1 MAEDNGFIVMHRK
14 ILEWEWYT
22 DTNTKCL
29 FLHLLLRANH
39 KGTKCRG
46 ESIKRGQVLT
56 GRKQLAIETGL
67 SEQEIRTS
75 LSKLKSTNEITIRST
90 KQYSVVTIN
99 NYNKYQDKTPVKQ
112 PTKQP
117 TKTPTSN
124 QQSTNDQ
131 PTSNQRSTTYNNDNK
146 IKKNTLLTESKE
158 AAQPERVL
166 PANPGFSQDFMD
178 RVWPFYLKTGKAKYK
193 NADSQSVAL
202 RTLYKEAGGN
212 EQEAIDALQYAVAN
226 GYQGFQWYFKH
237 KSKTNGLEHGKRN
250 GTLGYQQP
258 VSAQD
263 LPGIMQSIANDPR
276 FG

>member
-1 MAEDNGFIVMHRK
+1 MAEDNGFIVLHRK

-39 KGTKCRG
+39 KGTKWRG
-46 ESIKRGQVLT
+46 EVIKRGQVLT
-56 GRKQLAIETGL
+56 GRIQLSNELNI
-67 SEQEIRTS
+67 SERGIRTA
-75 LSKLKSTNEITIRST
+75 LEHLKSTNVIAIKTT
-90 KQYSVVTIN
+90 NQFSVITIN
-99 NYNKYQDKTPVKQ
+99 NYNKYQDKPVIKR
-112 PTKQP
+112 PTKRP
-117 TKTPTSN
+117 
-124 QQSTNDQ
+124 TNDQ
-131 PTSNQRSTTYNNDNK
+131 PPTNDRPATDQRPTTYNNDNK

-263 LPGIMQSIANDPR
+263 LPGIMQSIADDPR